1 MRTLLIVFAT
11 VGSLMS
17 MLFVPAT
24 PIAQE
29 PGERLEIVIRNFT
42 YQFTPRMLRPDQPVT
57 LILHNKDTVEHG
69 LVSPL
74 LPSSDVQVKSS
85 DGTAFGRGIKGV
97 HVQPG
102 KSLSIQLIP
111 SGPGQYRFECDIHPG
126 MKGELLL
133 LSVGTA

>member
-11 VGSLMS
+11 ACSLMS
-17 MLFVPAT
+17 ILLSPAT
-24 PIAQE
+24 PIAEETGQQI
-29 PGERLEIVIRNFT
+29 EIVIRNFT
-42 YQFTPRMLRPDQPVT
+42 YEFTPKMLRPDQPVT
-57 LILHNKDTVEHG
+57 LVLHNRDTVEHG